1 MHFLSSAFAVPLPNP
16 LSIYFALR
24 MLARIIATPFVR
36 DSGLDRLTTYAP
48 DGPDVRLLSLTLEQL
63 RQLGDVGRDGP
74 N

>member
-1 MHFLSSAFAVPLPNP
+1 
-16 LSIYFALR
+16 

-36 DSGLDRLTTYAP
+36 DSGLDRLTTDAP